1 MNGTRLAKVLPLLA
15 SVGEVLVL
23 LGAVLWLPHP
33 TWGSPLL
40 TVGTVLFAVGRLLG
54 KRGDWAQ
61 AANPSLSITA
71 RRLFRQRML
80 GIVFLLLATVTI
92 NHRGGFVL
100 GIFLRPATW
109 LLPFI
114 IFVLLELYTAFR
126 LPAAMKATKE

>member
-1 MNGTRLAKVLPLLA
+1 MNGTRFAKVLPILA
-15 SVGEVLVL
+15 SIGEVLVL

-54 KRGDWAQ
+54 KQGDWAQ
-61 AANPSLSITA
+61 AANPSLSITT
-71 RRLFRQRML
+71 RRLFRQRMI

-92 NHRGGFVL
+92 NHRGGFFL

-114 IFVLLELYTAFR
+114 IFVLLELYTACR
-126 LPAAMKATKE
+126 LPAAMKDTEE